1 MATETEIPRL
11 LGEIAALADET
22 GDADSARRV
31 REELDVVYSQAARVV
46 VVGEKKRGKSSLINA
61 LLRRP
66 GLLPVD
72 SDIATSVHITVFAA
86 PAEQALVVD
95 ETHPEGFRIPLA
107 QVAEYA
113 ALNPKTMEMTY
124 PGVREV
130 SIGLPDP
137 LLEAGLDL
145 VDTPGVGGLVAGHAA
160 LTLAALSMADALLF
174 VVNGHTEL
182 TRSECEFLTRATE
195 RIASVVFVLAQ
206 VDKYPKWQ
214 QTLAANQKLIIEHA
228 PRFASSPWCQVSSRN
243 RLDAL
248 GEAADGHAERAARL
262 EQRSGFAALE
272 AELTRRIAGRAA
284 ELRAQNAAFVA
295 RRVLDKLTADAE
307 QRRQS
312 LAKDPALIEAVQ
324 AKRATLAEST
334 RQDATW
340 RRELDKSFQALR
352 KESSV
357 LYQRRLVDLQ
367 VGSDAM
373 LASVTTATA
382 SQVAHDYD
390 AGLRGAWADVESQ
403 TREGALAIA
412 ASLAALLGAEGI
424 DALDADVPYPEQLA
438 ARQLL
443 LTPEPQPQ
451 GFGGR
456 LARLMPSLQGVS
468 MVSMLGHL
476 LFAAVSPFAIVAIGG
491 AVATLLGRE
500 RGDQA
505 ARARARADVQRHI
518 QGVSSQA
525 RFEFGNALDNLV
537 RSLKEQLQDLIE
549 DRMTK
554 RQAELSAAVA
564 EATKHLDESEQDLA
578 PQREA
583 CERILGQLRALSVR
597 AGQLAAISA

>member
-1 MATETEIPRL
+1 MATETDIPRL
-11 LGEIAALADET
+11 LGEIGAVADET
-22 GDADSARRV
+22 GDADSARLA
-31 REELDVVYSQAARVV
+31 REELGAVSSQAARVV

-86 PAEQALVVD
+86 PTEQALVAD
-95 ETHPEGFRIPLA
+95 ETHPEGFLIPLTE
-107 QVAEYA
+107 VAEYA
-113 ALNPKTMEMTY
+113 ALDPKTMEMTH

-137 LLEAGLDL
+137 LLDTGLDL
-145 VDTPGVGGLVAGHAA
+145 IDTPGVGGLVAGHAA

-174 VVNGHTEL
+174 VVNGSSEL

-206 VDKYPKWQ
+206 VDKYPKWR
-214 QTLAANQKLIIEHA
+214 QTLAADQELIIKHA
-228 PRFASSPWCQVSSRN
+228 PRFAGSPWYQVSSRN

-248 GEAADGHAERAARL
+248 REAADGHAGRAALL

-272 AELTRRIAGRAA
+272 AELTQRIAGRAA

-295 RRVLDKLTADAE
+295 LRVLDKLTADQE
-307 QRRQS
+307 RRRQS
-312 LAKDPALIEAVQ
+312 LDKNPALIGVVQ
-324 AKRATLAEST
+324 AKRAALAEST

-340 RRELDKSFQALR
+340 RRELDRSFQALR

-357 LYQRRLVDLQ
+357 LYQRALLDLQ
-367 VGSDAM
+367 LGSDTLM
-373 LASVTTATA
+373 ASVTTATA
-382 SQVAHDYD
+382 SQIAHDYD
-390 AGLRGAWADVESQ
+390 AGLRAVWADVESS

-412 ASLAALLGAEGI
+412 ANLAAMLGAEGI

-438 ARQLL
+438 SRQLL
-443 LTPEPQPQ
+443 LTSEPQPQ

-476 LFAAVSPFAIVAIGG
+476 LFAAVSPFTIVAIGG

-518 QGVSSQA
+518 QTVSSQA
-525 RFEFGNALDNLV
+525 RLEFGNGLDDLV
-537 RSLKEQLQDLIE
+537 QSLKDQLRDLIE
-549 DRMTK
+549 DRMAK
-554 RQAELSAAVA
+554 RQAELSAAIA
-564 EATKHLDESEQDLA
+564 EASKHLEESEQVLA

-583 CERILGQLRALSVR
+583 CERILGRLRALSGR